1 MQMEWKM
8 VHVLVAIAT
17 RIAVATVIPIVPSN
31 DITLCLFVCMFIVC
45 LYALLFIYLFIYLFV
60 NIIGFLHMHILY
72 VAQYTIRHIYVSA
85 IEQ

>member
-1 MQMEWKM
+1 
-8 VHVLVAIAT
+8 
-17 RIAVATVIPIVPSN
+17 
-31 DITLCLFVCMFIVC
+31 MFIVC

-85 IEQ
+85 IEQWPKYC

>member
-1 MQMEWKM
+1 M

-17 RIAVATVIPIVPSN
+17 RIAVATVIPIVPCN
-31 DITLCLFVCMFIVC
+31 DITLCLFVC
-45 LYALLFIYLFIYLFV
+45 LLFVCMPYLLFIYLFV

>member
-1 MQMEWKM
+1 M

-17 RIAVATVIPIVPSN
+17 RIAVATVIPIVPCN
-31 DITLCLFVCMFIVC
+31 DITLCLFVC
-45 LYALLFIYLFIYLFV
+45 IYYLLFIYLFV